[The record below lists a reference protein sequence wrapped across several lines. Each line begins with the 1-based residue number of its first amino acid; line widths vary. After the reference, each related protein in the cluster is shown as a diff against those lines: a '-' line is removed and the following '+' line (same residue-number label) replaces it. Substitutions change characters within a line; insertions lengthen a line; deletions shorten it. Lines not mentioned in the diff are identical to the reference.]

1 MPRKSQASGKQ
12 PDIGL
17 WWSRSGKINSILT
30 LLYVCARLW
39 LLSRLWGRTIAT
51 SSLVGQSTALRE
63 ELTKFLRPPA
73 FRVVTSRPSISE
85 IGSGEFPQSDP
96 CLLIIE
102 CSESSRLLIPQIA
115 QIKQRN
121 PLARIALLGHHWLPD
136 EIAAAFQAG
145 ANAYF
150 AEATASA
157 EFQMAIEL
165 ITQRPASPNAK

>member
-1 MPRKSQASGKQ
+1 MDTSIDFTAPSGAAA
-12 PDIGL
+12 I
-17 WWSRSGKINSILT
+17 ILT
-30 LLYVCARLW
+30 MEPGISA
-39 LLSRLWGRTIAT
+39 TIVT
-51 SSLVGQSTALRE
+51 VLVGQSTALRE